1 MYYAAF
7 YYISPFLF
15 YYYSYWYT
23 IIDFLTNINWIWKNG
38 VILLVSCQTLFSVLI
53 IEISIERR
61 QGLDKNLM
69 AFNNVST
76 ARC

>member
-1 MYYAAF
+1 MF
-7 YYISPFLF
+7 YC
-15 YYYSYWYT
+15 YSYWYT

-61 QGLDKNLM
+61 QGLDKNLS

-76 ARC
+76 ARG